1 MNQYAVGS
9 CWATD
14 RYYWV
19 GWMYTTD
26 LSLVQLNKW
35 SECYIGVAIMNPL
48 STPSQSLPSHPMQT
62 MLKMY
67 LLLTNEWI
75 WWLVIVILT
84 NELSSP
90 TSNSFEIT
98 SCWRPPCN
106 WLCQDWNLCVLLG
119 FLRLDST
126 PTTGWRSKLSA
137 PSWTIKEVKTLLSC
151 WRDEGL

>member
-1 MNQYAVGS
+1 MNQYSIGS

-26 LSLVQLNKW
+26 LESLFRSTNGLNECW
-35 SECYIGVAIMNPL
+35 SWIHYQPHRNPFHL
-48 STPSQSLPSHPMQT
+48 IPSRQCW
-62 MLKMY
+62 MY
-67 LLLTNEWI
+67 LLLTNQWI

-106 WLCQDWNLCVLLG
+106 WLCQDWNLCVNLG
-119 FLRLDST
+119 ILRLDST